1 MHAPDTQTLVTLLEH
16 AQATRD
22 EAALALQRGEQQL
35 ERARAQSDQLVQYR
49 SEYIARWSAHFN
61 RQAAIEIVHCYR
73 SFMQRLDQ
81 ALAQQQALVERHAST
96 AAQCRSTLLA
106 AELRVAAVKKL
117 IGRRIEEHL
126 RATARH
132 EQKQTDEAAQ
142 HTGWMSNPRGGLS
155 ALP

>member
-117 IGRRIEEHL
+117 IGRRVEEHQ

-142 HTGWMSNPRGGLS
+142 HAGWMSNPRGGLS